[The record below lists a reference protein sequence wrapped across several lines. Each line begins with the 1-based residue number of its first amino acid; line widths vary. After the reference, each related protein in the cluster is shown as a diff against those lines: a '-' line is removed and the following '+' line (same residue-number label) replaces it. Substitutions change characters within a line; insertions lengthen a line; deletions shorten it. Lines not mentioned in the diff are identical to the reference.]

1 MLTDGEVIELVG
13 ANRRDVALAA
23 ILQAYRRKVFGLAY
37 SFVRNREAAED
48 VAQEVFIRVW
58 RALPSFDAR
67 ASLATWIYTIARNT
81 SLSALRDRR
90 REVQLEDPATVLDAQ
105 PAAGCVES
113 GAEQAALMRLVEELP
128 DRQRQVV
135 LLYYLQEQSHEEV
148 ASMLAMPVGTVKT
161 LLHRAEHAS
170 RPHLEPP
177 AHDLGCETAEP
188 VRGWIPP
195 LASTRPHGACTVQNC
210 DANAA
215 VNAPVRR
222 AEEAKRSSWRGA
234 RQSSGSRFRRAVTW
248 NWVRRSEAFAGCVVH
263 NIWMAMQPRWVRS
276 PGSLVSRR

>member
-1 MLTDGEVIELVG
+1 MRPSTAAVAVSFICVPAAFTCHADLYSGAGRQVSSRRGFLRRGAFFAAAVKPGGAAAGINLQVAQDGYQVLTDGEVIELVG

-23 ILQAYRRKVFGLAY
+23 ILQAYRRRVFGLAY

-90 REVQLEDPATVLDAQ
+90 REAHVEDPATLLEAQ
-105 PAAGCVES
+105 PAAGSVES
-113 GAEQAALMRLVEELP
+113 AAEQAALMRLVDELP

-161 LLHRAEHAS
+161 LLHRARA
-170 RPHLEPP
+170 RL
-177 AHDLGCETAEP
+177 ATA
-188 VRGWIPP
+188 
-195 LASTRPHGACTVQNC
+195 AGA
-210 DANAA
+210 
-215 VNAPVRR
+215 
-222 AEEAKRSSWRGA
+222 
-234 RQSSGSRFRRAVTW
+234 
-248 NWVRRSEAFAGCVVH
+248 
-263 NIWMAMQPRWVRS
+263 
-276 PGSLVSRR
+276 PGT